1 MAVAT
6 RSGEDETMTDSASSQ
21 RSGSFTFFL
30 MAACAVLSV
39 LVILLA
45 VQNLRLKRELSE
57 QLAGPAED
65 ALRKGETLATLTLV
79 DEAGES
85 GPLEFGQGE
94 RRTLLLI
101 FSVHCPAC
109 EQTFPIWE
117 ELRETPGLRI
127 VGVQTDPPTEGESSP
142 SGTLPPAFPFGIF
155 GVDYEASEAMAR
167 IPFIPATLVLDTSGV
182 VEEVWFGVPEEDQI
196 EEIREAVG
204 R

>member
-1 MAVAT
+1 
-6 RSGEDETMTDSASSQ
+6 MTGSDSSQ
-21 RSGSFTFFL
+21 RSGSFSIFL

-57 QLAGPAED
+57 QIAGPARD
-65 ALRKGETLATLTLV
+65 ALQKGETLAALTLV
-79 DEAGES
+79 AEDGAS

-94 RRTLLLI
+94 ERTLLLI

-117 ELRETPGLRI
+117 ELVEELHKTPGLRI
-127 VGVQTDPPTEGESSP
+127 VGIQTDLASEAESHP

-167 IPFIPATLVLDTSGV
+167 IPFIPATIVLDTAGV
-182 VEEVWFGVPEEDQI
+182 VEDLWFGVPEDDQVR
-196 EEIREAVG
+196 EIRNALES
-204 R
+204 